1 MCLKTCN
8 LQEVPF
14 IEVAGCLDVCIRQN
28 QQGDR
33 ACGETSQGLCETLRV
48 ERTRRSGRQRYNNQ
62 AHLRQ
67 KETRPHSYILVAFLM
82 KKKVRCRLGY
92 TSHDPSHL
100 GRLFS
105 PASGKDAV
113 VKIKGAMGLC
123 SLQPLLSLMLRL
135 VVATELGLPV
145 SRLRSGGD
153 GPCRDRDCEAAV
165 SCLWLRAEL
174 NSGCRIRHGGDFE
187 DSFVSLL
194 SAIDSDTSMKQE
206 HGQCSLCAGFGRLN
220 LCNLK
225 CFRVFVHDKRTE
237 SDWRSSLLFLEGED
251 HEL

>member
-48 ERTRRSGRQRYNNQ
+48 ERTRWSGRQRYNNQ

-113 VKIKGAMGLC
+113 VKIKGALGLC
-123 SLQPLLSLMLRL
+123 SLQPLLSLML
-135 VVATELGLPV
+135 
-145 SRLRSGGD
+145 
-153 GPCRDRDCEAAV
+153 
-165 SCLWLRAEL
+165 
-174 NSGCRIRHGGDFE
+174 
-187 DSFVSLL
+187 
-194 SAIDSDTSMKQE
+194 
-206 HGQCSLCAGFGRLN
+206 
-220 LCNLK
+220 
-225 CFRVFVHDKRTE
+225 
-237 SDWRSSLLFLEGED
+237 
-251 HEL
+251 